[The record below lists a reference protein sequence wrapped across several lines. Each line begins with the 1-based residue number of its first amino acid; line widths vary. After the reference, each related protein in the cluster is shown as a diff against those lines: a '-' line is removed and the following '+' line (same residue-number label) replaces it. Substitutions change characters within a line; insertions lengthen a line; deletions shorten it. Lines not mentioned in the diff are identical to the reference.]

1 LQKLSPEYAN
11 TFVLKT
17 YVSRDAEKN
26 HKNEVAAFQ
35 RLRNASHMGHIIG
48 YYGSYK
54 HGETRH
60 ILLEYADRGDLE
72 TNFMEVDPPQK
83 GEDILRF
90 WKGILNLVA
99 ALIAIHAVRPQGAPD
114 APPIFQG

>member
-1 LQKLSPEYAN
+1 
-11 TFVLKT
+11 
-17 YVSRDAEKN
+17 
-26 HKNEVAAFQ
+26 VAAFQ
-35 RLRNASHMGHIIG
+35 RLRNASHIIG

-90 WKGILNLVA
+90 WKGILNLVV
-99 ALIAIHAVRPQGAPD
+99 ALVAIHAIKPPQGVPGAVPV
-114 APPIFQG
+114 FQG